1 MLRWLLIAMTALL
14 YPFALGLTMFDRYGL
29 GYSNPWLLAVLLII
43 SLFLWLRKF
52 YFLALIITAA
62 VVAWS
67 LQLLESRNLWDYLI
81 DPLFRLVMLL
91 SWLRP
96 SLAAGYTSACSRQ

>member
-1 MLRWLLIAMTALL
+1 LRS
-14 YPFALGLTMFDRYGL
+14 Y
-29 GYSNPWLLAVLLII
+29 
-43 SLFLWLRKF
+43 
-52 YFLALIITAA
+52 YFLALILTAA

-81 DPLFRLVMLL
+81 DPLFLLVMLL

-96 SLAAGYTSACSRQ
+96 ALSKGYASINQAVK